1 MLIKNNKLYDVLKWT
16 AQIFLPALAALYFGL
31 ANIWGLPYAPQVVGT
46 ITTFNA
52 FLGVLLGIST
62 ANYNSNK
69 VKDEL
74 DIYKELLNLELQ
86 KMEDTRKT
94 EIEEEI
100 EDIKNR

>member
-31 ANIWGLPYAPQVVGT
+31 ANVWGLPYAPQVVGT

-74 DIYKELLNLELQ
+74 DIYK
-86 KMEDTRKT
+86 KMLDQEVQEAADTRIT
-94 EIEEEI
+94 EIEAEI
-100 EDIKNR
+100 ENVKNQ